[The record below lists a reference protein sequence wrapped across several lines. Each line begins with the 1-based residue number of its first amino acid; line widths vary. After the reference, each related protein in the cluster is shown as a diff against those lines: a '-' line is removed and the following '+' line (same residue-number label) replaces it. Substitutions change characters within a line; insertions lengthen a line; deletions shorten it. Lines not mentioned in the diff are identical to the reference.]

1 MANNTKTQLAVNIAK
16 RRKAKGWNQDDL
28 AAAVGV
34 HVNTIKNIER
44 GLSEGQPDTRRAIS
58 EALGCELW
66 ELERPAEVGP
76 NQAKQSNPSRAETI
90 LAIYDKISKL
100 PDKKLETV
108 LEILEDMESLEN
120 EPFLEA
126 PDDKASND

>member
-1 MANNTKTQLAVNIAK
+1 MANNTKTQLAVNIIK

-28 AAAVGV
+28 AASVGV

-44 GLSEGQPDTRRAIS
+44 GLSEGQPDTRRAIA

-66 ELERPAEVGP
+66 ELERPPQDDHDKE
-76 NQAKQSNPSRAETI
+76 KQSDPTRAETI
-90 LAIYDKISKL
+90 LSIYEKINKLSDKRL
-100 PDKKLETV
+100 GTV
-108 LEILEDMESLEN
+108 LEFLEDLENMEN

-126 PDDKASND
+126 HDEASND